1 MTETPTSR
9 RVLLITRNLPP
20 LVGGMEQLNWHLAQE
35 LSHRAEV
42 RVVGPEGAARL
53 APAGVHVTEVALRPL
68 WRFLVLAQAHAVRE
82 ARRWRPDIVLA
93 GSGLVAPLALLA
105 ARAAGA
111 RATAYL
117 HGLDVAVAHP
127 VYRGLWFPALRR
139 TDQLIANSRATAR
152 LTEAAGVDG
161 RRVDIVHPGVN
172 VPDGTPDAST
182 TAIIRSELA
191 LGNRPVLLSVG
202 RLSERKGLREFVS
215 AVLPRIVARLP
226 EVVLLI
232 VGDAPVDA
240 LYARAQTRESI
251 QAAAEQAGV
260 GDHLRFMG
268 SITDRAQ
275 LARIYAAA
283 DVHVFPVRDI
293 PNDPEGFGMVAIEAA
308 ACGVPTVAYAVGG
321 VTDAVEEGR
330 SGRLVAAGD
339 EDGFAEAV
347 LATLDDPGFDREA
360 CAAFAS
366 QFRWEQFGARMAAAL
381 GLDGRERSP

>member
-1 MTETPTSR
+1 
-9 RVLLITRNLPP
+9 
-20 LVGGMEQLNWHLAQE
+20 
-35 LSHRAEV
+35 
-42 RVVGPEGAARL
+42 
-53 APAGVHVTEVALRPL
+53 
-68 WRFLVLAQAHAVRE
+68 
-82 ARRWRPDIVLA
+82 
-93 GSGLVAPLALLA
+93 
-105 ARAAGA
+105 
-111 RATAYL
+111 
-117 HGLDVAVAHP
+117 
-127 VYRGLWFPALRR
+127 
-139 TDQLIANSRATAR
+139 
-152 LTEAAGVDG
+152 
-161 RRVDIVHPGVN
+161 VDIVHPGVN